1 MKKNKKISEN
11 YIIHKYLRNLNFNK
25 IETFN
30 FKNDAA
36 YLKIPKNKQLVV
48 TNDTIL
54 ESTDFFK
61 NDPPESI
68 ANKIV
73 TYNLSDIS
81 SMGASPYAYTL
92 SLCLPVYTN
101 DAWLTKFTKKLQI
114 LQKRNNF
121 FLIGGDL
128 SQSNK
133 IIISSNFFGFAA
145 KGKILNRTG
154 AKVNDDIWI
163 TGNLGES
170 SIGLAIR
177 QKKIRLNNITKKYF
191 LTKYLFPQHCFIGNK
206 INNLATSAIDMS
218 DGFYGD
224 LENLINEKKIGA
236 SINSSL
242 IPFSIKTKQ
251 LIRNKII
258 NFNFLLSAG
267 DDYELLF
274 TAQSRNSSTIS
285 RLAKNNNIKITKVGK
300 IIEKKGLY
308 LDGQKIKIVY
318 KSFQHFF

>member
-1 MKKNKKISEN
+1 MKRNKKISEE
-11 YIIHKYLRNLNFNK
+11 YIIEKYLRNLHCNN

-92 SLCLPVYTN
+92 SLCLPIYTN
-101 DAWLTKFTKKLQI
+101 DTWLTKFTKKLKI
-114 LQKRNNF
+114 LQKKYNF

-128 SQSNK
+128 SKSNQT
-133 IIISSNFFGFAA
+133 IISSNFFGFAA

-154 AKVNDDIWI
+154 AKINDDIWI

-177 QKKIRLNNITKKYF
+177 QKKIRLNSITRKYF
-191 LTKYLFPQHCFIGNK
+191 LSKYLFPQHCFIGDK

-224 LENLINEKKIGA
+224 LEKIINERKIGA

-242 IPFSIKTKQ
+242 IPFSIKTKR
-251 LIRNKII
+251 LIKNKII
-258 NFNFLLSAG
+258 NFNYLLSAG

-274 TAQSRNSSTIS
+274 TAQSRNSSTIN
-285 RLAKNNNIKITKVGK
+285 RLAKNNNVKITKVGR

-308 LDGQKIKIVY
+308 LDGKKIKITN